1 MTEEEPGTDL
11 NPIDLEAVRWVLLMD
26 SGPLSSAL
34 QRELDAWL
42 AESSR
47 HQGAFVRAQAASLH
61 LDRLATF
68 AGGSSAVESP
78 VPTWPDN
85 RQVRLTRRRWMM
97 VAAAASVVGVVGL
110 GGWLSREPILDAW
123 GGTRY
128 VSNRG
133 EVKEVKLD
141 DGSQLTLNT
150 ETEVRVRYTHERRA
164 VHLIRGE
171 TLFNVAHDAT
181 RPFTV
186 VVGEW
191 TATALGTAFTIHLE
205 NPTPT
210 NITVTE
216 GVVELRHADSSYVGA
231 APQLTR
237 NQEALLHEDGS
248 MELIPAPDSDIAK
261 QLAWRNHLVVFT
273 GESLREALVEM
284 NRYAPRPIV
293 VQDPELADARIVG
306 VFSTLDTQ
314 TFVSGMESTLGVRA
328 VTGNQTIQ
336 LLRNTN

>member
-1 MTEEEPGTDL
+1 MTEEEPDTDL

-26 SGPLSSAL
+26 SGPLSSEQ
-34 QRELDAWL
+34 QRQRDAWL

-47 HQGAFVRAQAASLH
+47 HQGAFIRARAATLH
-61 LDRLATF
+61 LDRLAAF
-68 AGGSSAVESP
+68 SGGGGVFKSP
-78 VPTWPDN
+78 APIQPDG

-97 VAAAASVVGVVGL
+97 AAAASVAGAVGL
-110 GGWLSREPILDAW
+110 GTWLGREPILDAW

-133 EVKEVKLD
+133 EVKDVKLD

-150 ETEVRVRYTHERRA
+150 ETEVRVRYTHEHRA

-171 TLFNVAHDAT
+171 ALFNVAHDAT

-186 VVGEW
+186 AVGEW

-205 NPTPT
+205 DPTPT

-216 GVVELRHADSSYVGA
+216 GVVELRHADSSYVGP
-231 APQLTR
+231 APQLTH
-237 NQEALLHEDGS
+237 NQEALLHKDGS
-248 MELIPAPDSDIAK
+248 MELLPASDSDIAK

-328 VTGNQTIQ
+328 VPSNHTIQ

>member
-1 MTEEEPGTDL
+1 MTEEEPGTEL
-11 NPIDLEAVRWVLLMD
+11 NPIDLEAVRWVLLTE
-26 SGPLSSAL
+26 SGPLSSEQ

-47 HQGAFVRAQAASLH
+47 HQGAFVRARAASLH
-61 LDRLATF
+61 LDRLAAF
-68 AGGSSAVESP
+68 ARGGDAVDARRSE
-78 VPTWPDN
+78 
-85 RQVRLTRRRWMM
+85 VRLTRRRWMI

-110 GGWLSREPILDAW
+110 GGWLGREPLLDAW
-123 GGTRY
+123 GGTHY

-150 ETEVRVRYTHERRA
+150 DTEVRVRYTHEHRDI
-164 VHLIRGE
+164 HLIRGE
-171 TLFNVAHDAT
+171 ALFNVAHDAT

-186 VVGEW
+186 RLGEW
-191 TATALGTAFTIHLE
+191 SATALGTAFAIELGE
-205 NPTPT
+205 ATPT

-216 GVVELRHADSSYVGA
+216 GVVEMRHTDSSYVGA

-237 NQEALLHEDGS
+237 NQEALLHDDGS
-248 MELIPAPDSDIAK
+248 MELVPAPDAEIAK
-261 QLAWRNHLVVFT
+261 RLAWRNHLVVFT
-273 GESLREALVEM
+273 GESLGEALATI
-284 NRYAPRPIV
+284 NRYSPRHIV
-293 VQDPELADARIVG
+293 VEDPQLAGARIVG
-306 VFSTLDTQ
+306 VFSTTDTQ

-328 VTGNQTIQ
+328 VERNQTIL

>member
-1 MTEEEPGTDL
+1 MTEEDPGTEL
-11 NPIDLEAVRWVLLMD
+11 NPIDLEAVRWVLLME
-26 SGPLSSAL
+26 SGPLSSKQ

-68 AGGSSAVESP
+68 AGGGTAVESP
-78 VPTWPDN
+78 APSEPDSPP
-85 RQVRLTRRRWMM
+85 VRLTRRRWMR
-97 VAAAASVVGVVGL
+97 VAAAASVIGAVGL
-110 GGWLSREPILDAW
+110 GGWLIREPILDAW

-141 DGSQLTLNT
+141 DGSVLTLNT
-150 ETEVRVRYTHERRA
+150 ETEVRVRYTHERRG

-171 TLFNVAHDAT
+171 ALFNVAHEAR
-181 RPFTV
+181 RPFSV
-186 VVGEW
+186 RVGEW

-205 NPTPT
+205 DATPT

-216 GVVELRHADSSYVGA
+216 GVVEMRHVEASYVGA
-231 APQLTR
+231 APQLAR

-248 MELIPAPDSDIAK
+248 MELLPASDSDIAK

-273 GESLREALVEM
+273 GEPLREALREM
-284 NRYAPRPIV
+284 NRYAPQPIV
-293 VQDPELADARIVG
+293 VEDPELAGRRIVG

-314 TFVSGMESTLGVRA
+314 TFVSGMESTLGVR
-328 VTGNQTIQ
+328 TEERNQTTL